1 MHTGTGAH
9 QHLFKGSM
17 ALQRQKDTSL
27 STGPMERQRKTVM
40 NSSNSISAVL
50 CDMQLHCCQKSIK
63 ITSMSP
69 RWWTSWHVSGVHF
82 EAVLQALSHDKYAR
96 IKWNYILEGN
106 NAILLHHQSVFL
118 YTVSGKCQLK
128 KKIPCDWPH
137 LDNLPLLWTQLS
149 HVFHSFTEDFA
160 LFREMLLF
168 FSEVSTIL
176 LQHVWDVFLRFF
188 SACFA
193 KSEQMFYPMQL
204 YLF

>member
-1 MHTGTGAH
+1 MFMSNITDTTDVQWGEDHYSLPLCSKPIGITATFYRKTNIVLSCVAVFLHTGTGAH

-17 ALQRQKDTSL
+17 ASQRQTDTSL

-106 NAILLHHQSVFL
+106 NAILLHHHQSVFL

-128 KKIPCDWPH
+128 KKIPCDWPPR
-137 LDNLPLLWTQLS
+137 DNLPLL
-149 HVFHSFTEDFA
+149 
-160 LFREMLLF
+160 
-168 FSEVSTIL
+168 
-176 LQHVWDVFLRFF
+176 
-188 SACFA
+188 
-193 KSEQMFYPMQL
+193 
-204 YLF
+204 